1 MPHTALPLEAADA
14 YCRTLVRHYENFTVA
29 SRLSPRSLRRDL
41 TRVYAF
47 CRYTDD
53 LGDESGDR
61 AVAMR
66 RLRRWRDETRESFD
80 HDERTHPVLVALT
93 DTVHRFQL
101 DAQPF
106 VDLIDANIQDQR
118 VDTYEDWPALRG
130 YCMLSA
136 APVGRIVLRLFDI
149 NEEAAVPLS
158 DDVCIGLQLANF
170 AQDVSV
176 DKRLGRTYLL
186 QSDIRNRGIELATR
200 SMCERARALLE
211 SGVALEAMAPPRL
224 RLQLALYR
232 LGGNAI
238 LDAVAVAG
246 YRTATH
252 RPKVG
257 REARVRI
264 VAKALGATRA
274 TRVQRYDRT
283 RTRPE
288 GGGGQASSVQRQDTT
303 RTRLEGGGGRS
314 ANLGAS
320 DERENLLARRASGQA
335 EHIVRLPPR
344 AAPHSDAAMPAK
356 SANVAAA
363 PGIDRA

>member
-1 MPHTALPLEAADA
+1 MAQATVSLDAADA
-14 YCRTLVRHYENFTVA
+14 YCRQLVTHYENFTVA

-47 CRYTDD
+47 CRFTDD

-80 HDERTHPVLVALT
+80 HDERTHPVLVALN
-93 DTVHRFQL
+93 DTVRRFEL

-106 VDLIDANIQDQR
+106 VDLIDANLQDQR
-118 VDTYEDWPALRG
+118 IDTYEDWAALRA
-130 YCMLSA
+130 YCTHSA

-149 NEEAAVPLS
+149 PAAAAVPLS

-186 QSDIRNRGIELATR
+186 QGDIREHGVDGATR
-200 SMCERARALLE
+200 AMCERARALLE
-211 SGVALEAMAPPRL
+211 SGIALEALAPPRL
-224 RLQLALYR
+224 RVQLALYR

-238 LDAVAVAG
+238 LDAIAAAG

-252 RPKVG
+252 RPVVD
-257 REARVRI
+257 RAARLRV
-264 VAKALGATRA
+264 VAAAMAT
-274 TRVQRYDRT
+274 
-283 RTRPE
+283 
-288 GGGGQASSVQRQDTT
+288 SVQRKSTT
-303 RTRLEGGGGRS
+303 RPRLEGGGGRS
-314 ANLGAS
+314 ANLGARK
-320 DERENLLARRASGQA
+320 ERENMFARRPSGQA
-335 EHIVRLPPR
+335 EQIVRLPPR
-344 AAPHSDAAMPAK
+344 AAPQSVVAQPAHSAGD
-356 SANVAAA
+356 
-363 PGIDRA
+363 GRA

>member
-1 MPHTALPLEAADA
+1 MPNGTLSLEAADA
-14 YCRTLVRHYENFTVA
+14 YCRGLVRHYENFTVA

-66 RLRRWRDETRESFD
+66 RLRRWRDETRESFE
-80 HDERTHPVLVALT
+80 HDERTHPVLLALT
-93 DTVHRFQL
+93 DTARRFGL
-101 DAQPF
+101 NEQPF

-118 VDTYEDWPALRG
+118 VDTYENWPALRN

-136 APVGRIVLRLFDI
+136 APVGRIVLRLFNIRD
-149 NEEAAVPLS
+149 EAALPLS

-186 QSDIRNRGIELATR
+186 QSDIRNRGIDLATR

-211 SGVALEAMAPPRL
+211 SGVALEAMAPSRL
-224 RLQLALYR
+224 RIQLALYR
-232 LGGNAI
+232 LGGTAI
-238 LDAVAVAG
+238 LDAIAAAG
-246 YRTATH
+246 YRTTTS
-252 RPKVG
+252 RPVVD
-257 REARVRI
+257 RRARVRI
-264 VAKALGATRA
+264 VAAALGATRA
-274 TRVQRYDRT
+274 TSD
-283 RTRPE
+283 
-288 GGGGQASSVQRQDTT
+288 QRQTTT
-303 RTRLEGGGGRS
+303 RTRAWGGGRS

-320 DERENLLARRASGQA
+320 EERDNVLARRASGQA

-344 AAPHSDAAMPAK
+344 AAPQSPVTAQPAGDK
-356 SANVAAA
+356 
-363 PGIDRA
+363 RA